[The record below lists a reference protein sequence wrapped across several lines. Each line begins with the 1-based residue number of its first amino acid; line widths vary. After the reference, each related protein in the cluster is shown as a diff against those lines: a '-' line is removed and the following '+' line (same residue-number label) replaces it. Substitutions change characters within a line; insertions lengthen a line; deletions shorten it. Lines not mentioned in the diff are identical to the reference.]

1 MSGFG
6 RFSGIFRHHVMLH
19 QRLRSKERKTAGAAQ
34 NATDRVLCGF
44 LQPMADGVFELLEP
58 DYWTYS
64 ER

>member
-1 MSGFG
+1 
-6 RFSGIFRHHVMLH
+6 MLH
-19 QRLRSKERKTAGAAQ
+19 QCLRSKERKTAGAAQ

-64 ER
+64 KR